1 MIYKSK
7 KETWMDNLLNEFK
20 SQSWESI
27 LQLMKDVY
35 KIAKSDTEFNNPY
48 TELVLN
54 NLKLITNKED
64 MEITFKQWKSFKAYL
79 TKYNEPKEIDES
91 KLL

>member
-1 MIYKSK
+1 MLYKSK
-7 KETWMDNLLNEFK
+7 KETWMENLLDEFK
-20 SQSWESI
+20 NESWESI

-35 KIAKSDTEFNNPY
+35 KIAKNDTDLNNSY

-54 NLKLITNKED
+54 NLKLITNKEN
-64 MEITFKQWKSFKAYL
+64 MEITFKQWKSFRAYL
-79 TKYNEPKEIDES
+79 KKYNEPKEINES

>member
-1 MIYKSK
+1 MLYKSK
-7 KETWMDNLLNEFK
+7 KEVWMENLNDEFK
-20 SQSWESI
+20 NQSWESI

-35 KIAKSDTEFNNPY
+35 KVAKNDINLDNPY
-48 TELVLN
+48 TELVLS

-64 MEITFKQWKSFKAYL
+64 MEITFKQWKSFRAYL
-79 TKYNEPKEIDES
+79 GKHNEPKEINES